1 MKKIILTLIVVVII
15 IQGASWLMGG
25 MSRSGSGGS
34 GVSVGNGGANT
45 GGVSVGP
52 VKGTAAGAT
61 AGDGKQCA
69 VMHGARPAAFP
80 SLPAYEPGEEPRA
93 GLLAFVYET
102 PGFAS
107 IDAIQSVG
115 DGTQPNL
122 GWFRW
127 KPARK
132 GEMHLFDAGS
142 GTGMATSRALSYI
155 LRGGHEIPF
164 GGSATETLRLQYP
177 ELKTGLRCSMHRPTH
192 DEHLRREAKAQDM
205 RWNRSREEAARPDP
219 QQPRRAEP
227 IRPEAA
233 PRAERPI
240 ISPGSIGM
248 IRSPYHY
255 HGAGYRHVHAAM
267 NGLAVA
273 RAATGILHS
282 VRKTAEMMHE

>member
-1 MKKIILTLIVVVII
+1 MKKIILTLVVVLII
-15 IQGASWLMGG
+15 IQGASWLM
-25 MSRSGSGGS
+25 SRSGSSGS
-34 GVSVGNGGANT
+34 GVSVGNGGANS

-93 GLLAFVYET
+93 GLVAFVYET

-107 IDAIQSVG
+107 IDAIQGVG

-127 KPARK
+127 KPIRK

-164 GGSATETLRLQYP
+164 GGAATETLRLQYP
-177 ELKTGLRCSMHRPTH
+177 ELKTGLRCSMHILVGGSDYAADLFSCPKGAPAGTLETTASFEDLPPGAKLDIGYAFSCATEDGSQEILKQIVIDPMERTQQRPPRLLGEG
-192 DEHLRREAKAQDM
+192 DFFFP
-205 RWNRSREEAARPDP
+205 RSA
-219 QQPRRAEP
+219 
-227 IRPEAA
+227 
-233 PRAERPI
+233 
-240 ISPGSIGM
+240 
-248 IRSPYHY
+248 
-255 HGAGYRHVHAAM
+255 
-267 NGLAVA
+267 L
-273 RAATGILHS
+273 
-282 VRKTAEMMHE
+282 